1 MVFRC
6 EAPGTNKGNKTKQTL
21 PRGGLQKKKAQGFSR
36 KANIE
41 GFQKQN
47 ERGLE
52 ARASSGNKTPIIQE
66 NTHTP
71 REIQT
76 QTEGS
81 KIKM

>member
-1 MVFRC
+1 VKHRGQTR
-6 EAPGTNKGNKTKQTL
+6 ETK
-21 PRGGLQKKKAQGFSR
+21 RSRHFHEGGLKKKKAQGFSR
-36 KANIE
+36 KANTE